1 MLPILPMLP
10 EKGGPKMA
18 DIGEPIRRVRVIPRR
33 KLPEPPPEPTPEP
46 TPRREP
52 EKEPSEAPRRK
63 KREKVPG

>member
-10 EKGGPKMA
+10 EKGGLKMA

-33 KLPEPPPEPTPEP
+33 KLPEPPPEPTP
-46 TPRREP
+46 RREP

>member
-33 KLPEPPPEPTPEP
+33 KLPEPPPEPTP
-46 TPRREP
+46 RREP

-63 KREKVPG
+63 KGEKVPG

>member
-1 MLPILPMLP
+1 MLQMLPMLP

-33 KLPEPPPEPTPEP
+33 KLPEPPPEPTP
-46 TPRREP
+46 RREP

-63 KREKVPG
+63 KSEKVPG

>member
-33 KLPEPPPEPTPEP
+33 KLPEPPPEPTP
-46 TPRREP
+46 RREP

>member
-10 EKGGPKMA
+10 EKGGPEMA
-18 DIGEPIRRVRVIPRR
+18 DIGKPIRRVRVIPRR
-33 KLPEPPPEPTPEP
+33 KLPEPPPEP